1 MFGQRGQAI
10 SGKTLMLRIFR
21 EFFAAVAQAGG
32 ALVGRDRLGREI
44 GAEIVGIFLCLIRD
58 HAQHRDGH
66 ANDCG
71 ADDNPVNSDS
81 AVVFFEKLEHFV
93 ATFPHTPTAQA
104 HGIWCGPPLY
114 PGNIA

>member
-32 ALVGRDRLGREI
+32 VLVGRDRLCREI

-58 HAQHRDGH
+58 HAQHRDGN
-66 ANDCG
+66 ANDG
-71 ADDNPVNSDS
+71 GTNDNSVNGDS
-81 AVVFFEKLEHFV
+81 AVVFFEKLEHFLEHF
-93 ATFPHTPTAQA
+93 AETFPYTPTAQA
-104 HGIWCGPPLY
+104 HGMWCGPPL
-114 PGNIA
+114 